1 MTEVLFHVF
10 GGTKL
15 NFVAIALV
23 VCSIMAGVVIQLLQR
38 AEQATGQER
47 TEWMIL
53 ASIITGLGVWTTHFV
68 AMLGFRPDMG
78 LTYNAL
84 TTGASALVAILM
96 VGAPFSATVLTTGYR
111 QIALGGLAGV
121 GVGIMHFIGMSALQ
135 GCEVMQDPTSQL
147 LAVGAGASAFAL
159 SGWLYRHTSNAAA
172 AAAAMVIGV
181 CTLHFTAL
189 ADIRIL
195 PQPGE
200 QELAMDP
207 TVISGLLATTGLII
221 FLVAHFA
228 SYGGKRLAA
237 HRQKAAELR
246 QAEYEVMMTALNTMS
261 NGLLMLTPEHEIK
274 LFNNRLLELLNL
286 KPGDI
291 FHGMPLRDYVRVVG
305 LRNGWDAAR
314 KTRVYHNHRRWLH
327 GNENVSL
334 ELRFED
340 NRVLAISFRPL
351 PDRGGILSFLDVS
364 VERNRQAEIAHLA
377 THDALTGLSNRN
389 QFHQVLITQLE
400 AGNPI
405 AILILDLD
413 RFKDVNDTLGH
424 RIGDELL
431 RMATARLLET
441 CRSTDMLFRLGGD
454 EIAVIPQPF
463 SPEAADEI
471 GQRLM
476 AAFAAPFVIEGQ
488 SVNLG
493 GSIGLA
499 TSRPGDSPEQLQRR
513 ATLALDRSKALGRGR
528 LEHYVDGMIER
539 AEDRRQVVADLSR
552 AVAEGQ
558 LELAYQP
565 LSALPSQQLSG
576 FEALVRWNHP
586 TRGRISPA
594 EFIPIAEET
603 GLIHEIGSW
612 VLDEACR
619 QLACWP
625 EHLYVAVNV
634 SAVQMRSEGLAE
646 AVFATLKRHGITPHR
661 LELELTET
669 AMVEDSDRISATLA
683 RLREKGVR
691 IAMDDFGTGYSSLQH
706 LRNFE
711 LDRIKIDRSFAG
723 APPTDRDAMAV
734 TRAVIGL
741 ARDMSIEITAEG
753 IETQDQLDRLID
765 LGCDTAQGYFIG
777 RPADASATSALLAS
791 EGTQPPEPLRRTG

>member
-1 MTEVLFHVF
+1 MTELLFHVF

-23 VCSIMAGVVIQLLQR
+23 VCSIMAGVVVQLLQR
-38 AEQATGQER
+38 AEQASGQER
-47 TEWMIL
+47 TEWMVL
-53 ASIITGLGVWTTHFV
+53 ASVITGLGVWTTHFV
-68 AMLGFRPDMG
+68 AMLGFRPDLG

-84 TTGASALVAILM
+84 TTGASALAAILL
-96 VGAPFSATVLTTGYR
+96 VGVPFSAVVLSTGHR
-111 QIALGGLAGV
+111 QTALGGVAGLGV
-121 GVGIMHFIGMSALQ
+121 GVMHVLGMSALQ
-135 GCEVMQDPTSQL
+135 GCDVTQD
-147 LAVGAGASAFAL
+147 LANQILAFGASVTAFAIAAR
-159 SGWLYRHTSNAAA
+159 LYRNTPNAAA
-172 AAAAMVIGV
+172 VAMVIGV
-181 CTLHFTAL
+181 CTLHFTAMAEMQIIPRPGDHGL
-189 ADIRIL
+189 AI
-195 PQPGE
+195 
-200 QELAMDP
+200 DP
-207 TVISGLLATTGLII
+207 TVLSGLLATTGLTI
-221 FLVAHFA
+221 FLVANFA
-228 SYGGKRLAA
+228 SYGGKRLAL
-237 HRQKAAELR
+237 HRQKTAELR
-246 QAEYEVMMTALNTMS
+246 QAEYEVLMTALNTMS
-261 NGLLMLTPEHEIK
+261 NGLLMLTPRHEIK

-291 FHGMPLRDYVRVVG
+291 AQGMSLREYVMVVG
-305 LRNGWDAAR
+305 QRNGWDPAR
-314 KTRVYHNHRRWLH
+314 RTRVYHNHRRWLH
-327 GNENVSL
+327 GNESVSL
-334 ELRFED
+334 EHHFD
-340 NRVLAISFRPL
+340 DSRVLSISFRSL
-351 PDRGGILSFLDVS
+351 PDRGGILSFQDIS

-389 QFHQVLITQLE
+389 RFQQELLAQLE
-400 AGNPI
+400 AGQPL
-405 AILILDLD
+405 AVLILDLD

-441 CRSTDMLFRLGGD
+441 CRSTDLLFRLGGD

-476 AAFAAPFVIEGQ
+476 AAFAAPFVIDGQ
-488 SVNLG
+488 NVNLG

-552 AVAEGQ
+552 AVTAGE

-565 LSALPSQQLSG
+565 LSALPAKRLCG

-594 EFIPIAEET
+594 EFIPLAEET
-603 GLIHEIGSW
+603 GLIHEIGAW

-625 EHLYVAVNV
+625 DHLYVAVNV

-646 AVFATLKRHGITPHR
+646 AVFATLKRHSIAPRR

-669 AMVEDSDRISATLA
+669 AMVEDSARISATLA

-706 LRNFE
+706 LRDFE

-723 APPTDRDAMAV
+723 TSSTDRDALAV

-741 ARDMSIEITAEG
+741 ARDMSIETTAEG
-753 IETQDQLDRLID
+753 IETQEQLDRLID

-777 RPADASATSALLAS
+777 RPADATATAALLAAADVL
-791 EGTQPPEPLRRTG
+791 PPAPLRRAS

>member
-1 MTEVLFHVF
+1 MTEVLFHLF

-23 VCSIMAGVVIQLLQR
+23 VCTIMAGVVIQLLQR
-38 AEQATGQER
+38 AEQAMGQER

-68 AMLGFRPDMG
+68 AMLGFRPDLG
-78 LTYNAL
+78 LSYNAL
-84 TTGASALVAILM
+84 TTGASALVAILL
-96 VGAPFSATVLTTGYR
+96 VGIPFSAIVLTTGTR
-111 QIALGGLAGV
+111 QRMLGGVAGI
-121 GVGIMHFIGMSALQ
+121 GVGIMHVLGMSALQ
-135 GCEVMQDPTSQL
+135 GCDVTQDLASQI
-147 LAVGAGASAFAL
+147 LAFAAGAAAFAL
-159 SGWLYRHTSNAAA
+159 SAGLFRRFPNA

-181 CTLHFTAL
+181 YSLHFTAMAEIRVLPRPGDQGL
-189 ADIRIL
+189 AI
-195 PQPGE
+195 
-200 QELAMDP
+200 DP
-207 TVISGLLATTGLII
+207 AVLSGLLATTGLMI

-228 SYGGKRLAA
+228 AYGGKRLAA
-237 HRQKAAELR
+237 HRQRATELR
-246 QAEYEVMMTALNTMS
+246 QAEYEVLVTALNSMS
-261 NGLLMLTPEHEIK
+261 NGLLMLTPRHEIK

-291 FHGMPLRDYVRVVG
+291 SEGMPLRDYVAVVG

-314 KTRVYHNHRRWLH
+314 TTRVYNNHRRWLH
-327 GNENVSL
+327 GNESVSL
-334 ELRFED
+334 EHHFND
-340 NRVLAISFRPL
+340 NLVLAISFRPL
-351 PDRGGILSFLDVS
+351 PDHGGILSFLDVS
-364 VERNRQAEIAHLA
+364 VERDRQAEIAHLS
-377 THDALTGLSNRN
+377 THDALTGLPNRN
-389 QFHQVLITQLE
+389 SFQQELLTQLE
-400 AGNPI
+400 AGHPL
-405 AILILDLD
+405 AVLLLDLD

-431 RMATARLLET
+431 RMATARLLAT
-441 CRSTDMLFRLGGD
+441 CRSTDMLFSLGGD

-463 SPEAADEI
+463 SPDAADEI

-476 AAFAAPFVIEGQ
+476 ATFAEPFIIEGE
-488 SVNLG
+488 SVSIG

-513 ATLALDRSKALGRGR
+513 AALALDRSKALGRGR

-539 AEDRRQVVADLSR
+539 AEERRQVVADLSR

-565 LSALPSQQLSG
+565 LSALPDQRLCG

-594 EFIPIAEET
+594 DFIPLAEET
-603 GLIHEIGSW
+603 RLIDEIGAW

-625 EHLYVAVNV
+625 DHLCVAVNV

-646 AVFATLKRHGITPHR
+646 AVFTTLERHGIAPHR

-683 RLREKGVR
+683 RLRERGVR

-706 LRNFE
+706 LRDFE

-723 APPTDRDAMAV
+723 ASSTDRDAMAV
-734 TRAVIGL
+734 TRTVIGL
-741 ARDMSIEITAEG
+741 AHDMSIETTAEG
-753 IETQDQLDRLID
+753 IETQDQLDRLIA

-777 RPADASATSALLAS
+777 RPADASTTSALLAA
-791 EGTQPPEPLRRTG
+791 EGALPAKPLRRSA